1 MSPYSPTNLPRWTK
15 RACRFSF
22 FPLFVG
28 ASPIEDSSESEAT
41 KVSNCQDRMRT
52 IFPLFEFAFKI
63 TALLAKDDVK
73 RVLQYC
79 FESLV
84 ICCALYHD

>member
-1 MSPYSPTNLPRWTK
+1 MSPYSPTNLPRWTN
-15 RACRFSF
+15 RACRLSF

-73 RVLQYC
+73 SLTILLR
-79 FESLV
+79 ESGHLLCSV
-84 ICCALYHD
+84 P